1 MARYTDSVCRLCRRE
16 GTKLFLK
23 GEKCFSS
30 KCAVSK
36 RPTPPGQHGQARQR
50 KPSEYGLQLRE
61 KQKARR
67 AYGLLEGQFYRTY
80 ERASNMKGVT
90 GENLL
95 SLLERRLDNVIY
107 RAGFAA
113 SRPQARQLVLH
124 GHFQVNGKKV
134 DIPSYEVDQNDVIT
148 VKVKSKEMEL
158 FKAAREGSNRVVPKW
173 LTVNADEL
181 TATVSA
187 LPARDDIDF
196 SLQEN
201 MIVEFYS
208 R

>member
-67 AYGLLEGQFYRTY
+67 AYGLLEGQFFRTY
-80 ERASNMKGVT
+80 ERAANMKGVT

-95 SLLERRLDNVIY
+95 SLLERRLDNVVY

-148 VKVKSKEMEL
+148 VKVKSKELEL
-158 FKAAREGSNRVVPKW
+158 FKAAREGSSRVVPKW

-181 TATVSA
+181 TVTVSA

-196 SLQEN
+196 SIQEN

>member
-1 MARYTDSVCRLCRRE
+1 MARYTGSVCRLCRRE

-23 GEKCFSS
+23 GEKCFSQ
-30 KCAVSK
+30 KCAVGK

-50 KPSEYGLQLRE
+50 KMSEYGVQLRE

-67 AYGLLEGQFYRTY
+67 AYGLLEGQFFRTY
-80 ERASNMKGVT
+80 ERATTMKGIT

-95 SLLERRLDNVIY
+95 QLLERRMDNVIY
-107 RAGFAA
+107 RTGFAA

-124 GHFQVNGKKV
+124 GHFLVNGKKV
-134 DIPSYEVDQNDVIT
+134 DIPSYELELNDVIT
-148 VKVKSKEMEL
+148 VRQASKEMEL
-158 FKAAREGSNRVVPKW
+158 FKVAREGASRIVPKW

-196 SLQEN
+196 TLQEN
-201 MIVEFYS
+201 MIVEYYS

>member
-67 AYGLLEGQFYRTY
+67 AYGLLEGQFFRTY

-95 SLLERRLDNVIY
+95 SLLERRLDNVVY

-158 FKAAREGSNRVVPKW
+158 FKAAREGSSRVVPKW

-181 TATVSA
+181 TVTVSA

-196 SLQEN
+196 SIQEN

>member
-1 MARYTDSVCRLCRRE
+1 MAKYTGPSCRQCRRE
-16 GTKLFLK
+16 GVKLFSK
-23 GEKCFSS
+23 GERCYTE
-30 KCAVSK
+30 KCALN
-36 RPTPPGQHGQARQR
+36 RRTGAPGQHGAAR
-50 KPSEYGLQLRE
+50 KKVGEYGKQLRE

-67 AYGLLEGQFYRTY
+67 AYGLLEGQFFRTY

-124 GHFQVNGKKV
+124 GHFLVNGKKV

>member
-23 GEKCFSS
+23 GEKCFSA
-30 KCAVSK
+30 KCAVGK

-95 SLLERRLDNVIY
+95 SLLERRLDNVVY

-124 GHFQVNGKKV
+124 SHFTVNGQKV
-134 DIPSYEVDQNDVIT
+134 DIPSYEVELNDVIA
-148 VKVKSKEMEL
+148 VKAKSKDVEL
-158 FKAAREGSNRVVPKW
+158 FKAAREGSSRVVPKW

-187 LPARDDIDF
+187 LPAREDIDF

>member
-16 GTKLFLK
+16 GSKLFLK
-23 GEKCFSS
+23 GEKCFSQ
-30 KCAVSK
+30 KCALGK

-50 KPSEYGLQLRE
+50 KMSEYGAQLRE

-95 SLLERRLDNVIY
+95 QLLERRIDNVIY
-107 RAGFAA
+107 RAGLAA

-124 GHFQVNGKKV
+124 GHFMVNGKKV
-134 DIPSYEVDQNDVIT
+134 DIPSYELDANDVIT
-148 VKVKSKEMEL
+148 VREKSKEVPL
-158 FKAAREGSNRVVPKW
+158 FKAAREGSARIVPKW
-173 LTVNADEL
+173 LTVNADAL
-181 TATVSA
+181 TITVAA
-187 LPARDDIDF
+187 LPAREDIDF
-196 SLQEN
+196 SIQEN
-201 MIVEFYS
+201 MIVEYYS

>member
-67 AYGLLEGQFYRTY
+67 AYGLLEGQFFRTY

-95 SLLERRLDNVIY
+95 SLLERRLDNVVY

>member
-67 AYGLLEGQFYRTY
+67 AYGLLEGQFFRTY

-95 SLLERRLDNVIY
+95 SLLERRLDNVVY

-124 GHFQVNGKKV
+124 GHFQVNGQKV

-158 FKAAREGSNRVVPKW
+158 FKAAREGSSRVVPKW

-181 TATVSA
+181 TVTVSA

-196 SLQEN
+196 SIQEN

>member
-1 MARYTDSVCRLCRRE
+1 MARYTGSVCRLCRRE

-23 GEKCFSS
+23 GEKCFSQ
-30 KCAVSK
+30 KCAVGK

-50 KPSEYGLQLRE
+50 KMSEYGVQLRE

-67 AYGLLEGQFYRTY
+67 AYGLLEGQFFRTY
-80 ERASNMKGVT
+80 ERATTMKGIT

-95 SLLERRLDNVIY
+95 QLLERRLDNVIY
-107 RAGFAA
+107 RTGFAA

-124 GHFQVNGKKV
+124 GHFLVNGKKV
-134 DIPSYEVDQNDVIT
+134 DIPSYELELNDVIT
-148 VKVKSKEMEL
+148 VRQASKEMEL
-158 FKAAREGSNRVVPKW
+158 FKIAREGSNRIVPKW

-196 SLQEN
+196 TLQEN
-201 MIVEFYS
+201 MIVEYYS

>member
-23 GEKCFSS
+23 GEKCFSA
-30 KCAVSK
+30 KCAVGK

-95 SLLERRLDNVIY
+95 SLLERRLDNVVY
-107 RAGFAA
+107 RAGLAA

-124 GHFQVNGKKV
+124 GHFTVNGQKV
-134 DIPSYEVDQNDVIT
+134 DIPSYEVELNDVIA
-148 VKVKSKEMEL
+148 VKAKSKDVEL
-158 FKAAREGSNRVVPKW
+158 FKAAREGSSRVVPKW

-187 LPARDDIDF
+187 LPAREDIDF
-196 SLQEN
+196 ALQEN

>member
-67 AYGLLEGQFYRTY
+67 AYGLLEGQFFRTY

-124 GHFQVNGKKV
+124 GHFLVNGQKV

-158 FKAAREGSNRVVPKW
+158 FKAAREGSSRVVPKW

-181 TATVSA
+181 TCTVSA

>member
-1 MARYTDSVCRLCRRE
+1 MARYTGSVCRLCRRE

-23 GEKCFSS
+23 GEKCYSD
-30 KCAVSK
+30 KCALSK

-50 KPSEYGLQLRE
+50 KVSEYGMQLRE

-67 AYGLLEGQFYRTY
+67 AYGLLEGQFLRTY
-80 ERASNMKGVT
+80 ERAANMKGVT

-124 GHFQVNGKKV
+124 GHFLVNGKKV
-134 DIPSYEVDQNDVIT
+134 DVPSYELDQNDVIT
-148 VKVKSKEMEL
+148 VKQGSKEMEL
-158 FKAAREGSNRVVPKW
+158 FKAAREGSSRIVPKW

-181 TATVSA
+181 TATVAA
-187 LPARDDIDF
+187 LPVREDIDF
-196 SLQEN
+196 SIQEN

>member
-23 GEKCFSS
+23 GEKCFSA
-30 KCAVSK
+30 KCALAK

-95 SLLERRLDNVIY
+95 QLLERRIDNVIY

-124 GHFQVNGKKV
+124 GHFMVNGQKV
-134 DIPSYEVDQNDVIT
+134 DIPSYELDLNDV
-148 VKVKSKEMEL
+148 VAVRNGSKEMEL
-158 FKAAREGSNRVVPKW
+158 FKTAREGSNRVIPKW
-173 LTVNADEL
+173 LTVNADGL

-187 LPARDDIDF
+187 LPAREDIDF
-196 SLQEN
+196 ALQEN

>member
-1 MARYTDSVCRLCRRE
+1 MARYTGSVCRLCRRE

-23 GEKCFSS
+23 GDRCFSS
-30 KCAVSK
+30 KCALDH

-50 KPSEYGLQLRE
+50 KMSEYGTQLRE

-95 SLLERRLDNVIY
+95 QLLERRIDNVVY

-124 GHFQVNGKKV
+124 GHFTVNGKKV
-134 DIPSYEVDQNDVIT
+134 DIPSYELDENDVIA
-148 VKVKSKEMEL
+148 VANNSKELEL
-158 FKAAREGSNRVVPKW
+158 FKAAREGSNRVIPKW
-173 LTVNADEL
+173 LTVNADAL
-181 TATVSA
+181 TLTVSA
-187 LPARDDIDF
+187 LPAREDIDF
-196 SLQEN
+196 ALQEN

>member
-67 AYGLLEGQFYRTY
+67 AYGLLEGQFFRTY

>member
-16 GTKLFLK
+16 GSKLFLK
-23 GEKCFSS
+23 GEKCFSQ
-30 KCAVSK
+30 KCALGK

-50 KPSEYGLQLRE
+50 KMSEYGTQLRE

-95 SLLERRLDNVIY
+95 QLLERRIDNVIY
-107 RAGFAA
+107 RAGLAA

-124 GHFQVNGKKV
+124 GHFMVNGKKV
-134 DIPSYEVDQNDVIT
+134 DIPSYELDANDVIT
-148 VKVKSKEMEL
+148 VREKSKDIPL
-158 FKAAREGSNRVVPKW
+158 FKAAREGSARIVPKW
-173 LTVNADEL
+173 LTVNADAL
-181 TATVSA
+181 TITVAA
-187 LPARDDIDF
+187 LPAREDIDF
-196 SLQEN
+196 SIQEN
-201 MIVEFYS
+201 MIVEYYS

>member
-16 GTKLFLK
+16 GAKLFLK
-23 GEKCFSS
+23 GEKCFSQ
-30 KCAVSK
+30 KCAVGK

-50 KPSEYGLQLRE
+50 KMSEYGTQLRE

-80 ERASNMKGVT
+80 QKASTMKGVT
-90 GENLL
+90 GENMLQ
-95 SLLERRLDNVIY
+95 LLERRIDNVVY
-107 RAGFAA
+107 RTGFAA

-124 GHFQVNGKKV
+124 GHILVNGKKV
-134 DIPSYEVDQNDVIT
+134 DIPSYEMDANDVIS
-148 VKVKSKEMEL
+148 VREKSKDMPI
-158 FKAAREGSNRVVPKW
+158 FKAAREGSPRIVPKW
-173 LTVNADEL
+173 LTVNADAL

-196 SLQEN
+196 TIQEN

>member
-1 MARYTDSVCRLCRRE
+1 MARYTGSVCRMCRRE

-23 GEKCFSS
+23 GEKCFSE
-30 KCAVSK
+30 KCALGK

-50 KPSEYGLQLRE
+50 KPSEYGMQLRE
-61 KQKARR
+61 KQKCRR
-67 AYGLLEGQFYRTY
+67 AYGLLETQFYKTY
-80 ERASNMKGVT
+80 ERATNMKGIT
-90 GENLL
+90 GDNLL
-95 SLLERRLDNVIY
+95 SLLERRLDNVVY
-107 RAGFAA
+107 RSGLGA

-124 GHFQVNGKKV
+124 GHFMVNGKKV
-134 DIPSYEVDQNDVIT
+134 DVPSYEIDLNDVIT
-148 VKVKSKEMEL
+148 VKEKSKEVEL
-158 FKAAREGSNRVVPKW
+158 FKAAREGSSRIVPKW

-187 LPARDDIDF
+187 LPAREDIDF

-201 MIVEFYS
+201 MIVEYYS

>member
-1 MARYTDSVCRLCRRE
+1 MARYTGSVCRLCRRE

-23 GEKCFSS
+23 GEKCFSQ
-30 KCAVSK
+30 KCAVGK

-50 KPSEYGLQLRE
+50 KMSEYGVQLRE

-67 AYGLLEGQFYRTY
+67 AYGLLEGQFFRTY
-80 ERASNMKGVT
+80 ERATTMKGIT

-95 SLLERRLDNVIY
+95 QLLERRLDNVIY
-107 RAGFAA
+107 RTGFAA

-124 GHFQVNGKKV
+124 GHFLVNGKKV
-134 DIPSYEVDQNDVIT
+134 DIPSYELDLNDVIT
-148 VKVKSKEMEL
+148 VRQASKEMEL
-158 FKAAREGSNRVVPKW
+158 FKAAREGASRIVPKW

-196 SLQEN
+196 TLQEN
-201 MIVEFYS
+201 MIVEYYS

>member
-16 GTKLFLK
+16 GSKLFLK
-23 GEKCFSS
+23 GEKCFSE
-30 KCAVSK
+30 KCALSK

-50 KPSEYGLQLRE
+50 KMSEYGTQLRE

-67 AYGLLEGQFYRTY
+67 AYGMLEGQFYRTY
-80 ERASNMKGVT
+80 LQASNMKGVT

-95 SLLERRLDNVIY
+95 QLLERRIDNVVY

-124 GHFQVNGKKV
+124 GHILVNGQKV
-134 DIPSYEVDQNDVIT
+134 DIPSYQVDANDVIS
-148 VKVKSKEMEL
+148 VKEKSKEIAI
-158 FKAAREGSNRVVPKW
+158 FKAAREGSARTLPKW
-173 LTVNADEL
+173 LTVNADAL

-196 SLQEN
+196 SIQEN
-201 MIVEFYS
+201 MIVEYYS

>member
-23 GEKCFSS
+23 GEKCFSA
-30 KCAVSK
+30 KCAVGK

-95 SLLERRLDNVIY
+95 SLLERRLDNVVY
-107 RAGFAA
+107 RAGLAA

-124 GHFQVNGKKV
+124 GHFTVNGQKV
-134 DIPSYEVDQNDVIT
+134 DIPSYEVELNDVIA
-148 VKVKSKEMEL
+148 VKAKSKDVEL
-158 FKAAREGSNRVVPKW
+158 FKAAREGSSRVVPKW

-187 LPARDDIDF
+187 LPAREDIDF

>member
-1 MARYTDSVCRLCRRE
+1 
-16 GTKLFLK
+16 
-23 GEKCFSS
+23 
-30 KCAVSK
+30 
-36 RPTPPGQHGQARQR
+36 
-50 KPSEYGLQLRE
+50 
-61 KQKARR
+61 
-67 AYGLLEGQFYRTY
+67 
-80 ERASNMKGVT
+80 MKGVT

-124 GHFQVNGKKV
+124 GHFLVNGQKV
-134 DIPSYEVDQNDVIT
+134 DIPSYEVDANDVIT
-148 VKVKSKEMEL
+148 VKQKSKEMEL

-181 TATVSA
+181 TATVAA
-187 LPARDDIDF
+187 LPAREDIDF
-196 SLQEN
+196 ALQEN

>member
-23 GEKCFSS
+23 GEKCFSA

-67 AYGLLEGQFYRTY
+67 AYGLLEGQFFRTY

-95 SLLERRLDNVIY
+95 SLLERRLDNVVY

-124 GHFQVNGKKV
+124 GHFQVNGQKV

-158 FKAAREGSNRVVPKW
+158 FKAAREGSSRVVPKW

-181 TATVSA
+181 TVTVSA

-196 SLQEN
+196 SIQEN

>member
-23 GEKCFSS
+23 GEKCFSD

-67 AYGLLEGQFYRTY
+67 AYGLLEGQFLRTY
-80 ERASNMKGVT
+80 ERAANMKGVT

-95 SLLERRLDNVIY
+95 SLLERRLDNVVY

-134 DIPSYEVDQNDVIT
+134 DVPSYEMDQNDVLT
-148 VKVKSKEMEL
+148 VKQGSKEMEL
-158 FKAAREGSNRVVPKW
+158 FKAAREGSSRIVPKW

-181 TATVSA
+181 TATVAA
-187 LPARDDIDF
+187 LPVREDIDF
-196 SLQEN
+196 SIQEN

>member
-67 AYGLLEGQFYRTY
+67 AYGLLEGQFFRTY

-95 SLLERRLDNVIY
+95 SLLERRLDNVVY

-181 TATVSA
+181 TCTVSA

>member
-23 GEKCFSS
+23 GEKCFSA
-30 KCAVSK
+30 KCAVGK

-95 SLLERRLDNVIY
+95 SLLERRLDNVVY
-107 RAGFAA
+107 RAGLAA

-124 GHFQVNGKKV
+124 GHYTVNGQKV
-134 DIPSYEVDQNDVIT
+134 DIPSYEVELNDVIA
-148 VKVKSKEMEL
+148 VKAKSKDVEL
-158 FKAAREGSNRVVPKW
+158 FKAAREGSSRVVPKW

-187 LPARDDIDF
+187 LPAREDIDF